1 MVLVVDGVIVNAF
14 SISACCAA
22 VRSSSVVPPAFVA
35 TTDLVVSVAVG
46 RSVRS
51 RSANAMEPASLSADV
66 IDGALR
72 VICSPSCV

>member
-14 SISACCAA
+14 SISASCAV
-22 VRSSSVVPPAFVA
+22 VRTSTVPLAFVA

>member
-14 SISACCAA
+14 SIAACCAA
-22 VRSSSVVPPAFVA
+22 VRSSSAPLAFVA

-72 VICSPSCV
+72 LICSPSCV